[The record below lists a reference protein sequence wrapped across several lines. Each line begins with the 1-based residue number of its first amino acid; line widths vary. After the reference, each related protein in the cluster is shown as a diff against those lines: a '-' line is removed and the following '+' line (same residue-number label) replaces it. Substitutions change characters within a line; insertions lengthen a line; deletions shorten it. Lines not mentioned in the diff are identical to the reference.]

1 MQKIHKIYRFLWND
15 EFTELK
21 RQIYQKIYSQGRR
34 FAFAKI
40 KIFTKKTRKFLTFA
54 FVNEF
59 CVKSLLHYFLREK
72 KCQ

>member
-1 MQKIHKIYRFLWND
+1 MMKLQS
-15 EFTELK
+15 LK
-21 RQIYQKIYSQGRR
+21 GKFIKKNYSQGRR

-40 KIFTKKTRKFLTFA
+40 KFSLKTRKFLTFA

>member
-1 MQKIHKIYRFLWND
+1 MKPYLTQKNSLQEKSPSKQTF
-15 EFTELK
+15 FPK
-21 RQIYQKIYSQGRR
+21 Q
-34 FAFAKI
+34 
-40 KIFTKKTRKFLTFA
+40 TRKFLTFA